1 MKGENFTRIGLSLFI
16 TGLVLLTTWFIMFDK
31 ETDVILENKIAPQT
45 NGSKALIASGSIV
58 LTLGYILSLVG
69 FAITTDLLKF
79 SLKMPKN
86 NLIET

>member
-1 MKGENFTRIGLSLFI
+1 MKGENFTRIGLSLFM
-16 TGLVLLTTWFIMFDK
+16 TGLVLLITWFILYDK
-31 ETDVILENKIAPQT
+31 ETDVILENKIAPQS
-45 NGSKALIASGSIV
+45 NSSKALVASGSIV
-58 LTLGYILSLVG
+58 LTFGYILSLVG

>member
-1 MKGENFTRIGLSLFI
+1 MKGENLTRIGLSLFI

-31 ETDVILENKIAPQT
+31 ETDVILENKIAPQS

-58 LTLGYILSLVG
+58 LTFGYILSLVG